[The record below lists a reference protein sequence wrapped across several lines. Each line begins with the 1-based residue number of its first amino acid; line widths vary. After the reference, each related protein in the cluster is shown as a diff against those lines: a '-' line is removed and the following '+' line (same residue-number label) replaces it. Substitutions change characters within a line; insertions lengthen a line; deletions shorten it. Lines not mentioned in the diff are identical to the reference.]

1 MRDARRVIDCGII
14 PALAGNIIDLW
25 DEKNAATDHPRA
37 CGEHDGTWAEPYNCR
52 GSSPRLRGTSRP
64 HARRCA
70 CPQDHPRACGEH
82 SFVPTFRNIRAGSS
96 PRLRGTCAR
105 ERERENLG
113 GIIPAL
119 AGNIQIGFTVHEI
132 DGDHPRACGE
142 HDLLSKRIAIQPG
155 SSPRLRGT
163 CVERVL
169 DEFDEGIIP
178 ALAGNIHSR
187 FRGMTCD

>member
-1 MRDARRVIDCGII
+1 MAEQRNEGSSPRLRGTYMRDARRVIDCGII

-37 CGEHDGTWAEPYNCR
+37 CGEHDGTWAEPYICR

-119 AGNIQIGFTVHEI
+119 AGNIVSTYLASPQCW
-132 DGDHPRACGE
+132 DHPRACGE
-142 HDLLSKRIAIQPG
+142 HALSQTGLVANSG

-163 CVERVL
+163 FIRV
-169 DEFDEGIIP
+169 F
-178 ALAGNIHSR
+178 AA
-187 FRGMTCD
+187 